1 MIVARTI
8 EEIGDAIT
16 GSCVT
21 IGNFDGVH
29 KGHQK
34 LIESTCECAEAR
46 NLTSVVVT
54 FDPHP
59 LRVLRS
65 DRTPPFITLTEQKIE
80 LISQYGPQVCL
91 LLEFSMDM
99 AKLTPEEFVQ
109 RYLLDGLN
117 MREMIIG
124 YDYHL
129 GKGRAGNFATLTEL
143 GRKHGFSVD
152 RLDPVAIDNAIVS
165 STRIRDLVQAGK
177 VWAARALLG
186 RFYQVKGEV
195 VHGMDRGGK
204 LLGFPTANLKLVDE
218 LFPKPGVYAIWV
230 ELDEEVRKG
239 VANIGKNPTFGND
252 ALSVEA
258 HILDF
263 SGDVYGSD
271 IRVHFVQRIRDEKKF
286 NSLEELKDRIAKDVE
301 LGRQILSQPDA
312 AIKVTRPDFAR
323 RPVTG
328 QSPCLQESFPA

>member
-8 EEIGDAIT
+8 EEITDTIT

-34 LIESTCECAEAR
+34 LIQHTCSRAKTR
-46 NLTSVVVT
+46 DLVSVVVT

-59 LRVLRS
+59 MRVLRS
-65 DRTPPFITLTEQKIE
+65 DITLPFITLAEQKID
-80 LISQYGPQVCL
+80 LISKHGPQVCL
-91 LLEFSMDM
+91 VLEFTMDM
-99 AKLTPEEFVQ
+99 ARLTPEEFV
-109 RYLLDGLN
+109 RKYLLEGLK
-117 MREMIIG
+117 MKEMIIG

-129 GKGRAGNFATLTEL
+129 GKGRAGDFTTLTEL
-143 GRKHGFSVD
+143 GVKNDFTVD
-152 RLDPVAIDNAIVS
+152 RLDPVSIENAVVS

-177 VWAARALLG
+177 VWPVRSLLG
-186 RFYQVKGEV
+186 RFYQIKGTV
-195 VHGMDRGGK
+195 VHGMNRGGR

-230 ELDEEVRKG
+230 ESKNKIHMG

-263 SGDVYGSD
+263 EDDIYDSD
-271 IRVHFVQRIRDEKKF
+271 IRIHFVQRVRDEKKF
-286 NSLEELKDRIAKDVE
+286 NGIDELKDRIGKDIA
-301 LGRQILSQPDA
+301 LSRQILSQPEA
-312 AIKVTRPDFAR
+312 EIQLTKPNFANSPDNR
-323 RPVTG
+323 
-328 QSPCLQESFPA
+328 

>member
-1 MIVARTI
+1 MIVARTLEDI
-8 EEIGDAIT
+8 RDTIA

-29 KGHQK
+29 KGHQR
-34 LIESTCECAEAR
+34 LIELACSRAKAR
-46 NLTSVVVT
+46 GLVSVVVT

-59 LRVLRS
+59 LQVLRK
-65 DRTPPFITLTEQKIE
+65 DNTPPFITLTEQKIE

-91 LLEFSMDM
+91 LLEFTMDM
-99 AKLTPEEFVQ
+99 ARLSPEEFV
-109 RYLLDGLN
+109 RTYLLEGLN
-117 MREMIIG
+117 MKEMIIG

-129 GKGRAGNFATLTEL
+129 GKGRAGNFETLTEL
-143 GRKHGFSVD
+143 GAKYGFTVD
-152 RLDPVAIDNAIVS
+152 RLDPVTVENAIVS
-165 STRIRDLVQAGK
+165 STRIRDLVQAGN
-177 VWAARALLG
+177 VWSARPLLG

-230 ELDEEVRKG
+230 EVDGAVHMG

-263 SGDVYGSD
+263 SGDIYGSD

-286 NSLEELKDRIAKDVE
+286 NGIDELKARISTDID
-301 LGRQILSQPDA
+301 LGRQILSQPEA
-312 AIKVTRPDFAR
+312 AIKLTRPAFD
-323 RPVTG
+323 G
-328 QSPCLQESFPA
+328 

>member
-1 MIVARTI
+1 MIVARTLQDI
-8 EEIGDAIT
+8 EDAIA

-34 LIESTCECAEAR
+34 LIGLACARAKAR
-46 NLTSVVVT
+46 DLTSVVVT

-65 DRTPPFITLTEQKIE
+65 DKTPPFITLTEQKIE
-80 LISQYGPQVCL
+80 LISQFGPQACL
-91 LLEFSMDM
+91 LLHFTMDM
-99 AKLTPEEFVQ
+99 AKLTPEEFVKK
-109 RYLLDGLN
+109 YLVDGLN
-117 MREMIIG
+117 MKEMIIG

-129 GKGRAGNFATLTEL
+129 GKGRAGNFETLTEL
-143 GRKHGFSVD
+143 GVKHGFTVD
-152 RLDPVAIDNAIVS
+152 RLDPVSIDNAIVS

-177 VWAARALLG
+177 VWPVRPLLG
-186 RFYQVKGEV
+186 RFYQVTGEV
-195 VHGMDRGGK
+195 VHGMNRGGK

-218 LFPKPGVYAIWV
+218 LFPKKGVYAIWV
-230 ELDEEVRKG
+230 EIEGEVYKG

-258 HILDF
+258 HVLDF
-263 SGDVYGSD
+263 SGDLYGSD

-286 NSLEELKDRIAKDVE
+286 NGIDELKERIAMDVD
-301 LGRQILSQPDA
+301 LGRQILSQPEA
-312 AIKVTRPDFAR
+312 AIKLTHPDLGDT
-323 RPVTG
+323 PEVG
-328 QSPCLQESFPA
+328 

>member
-1 MIVARTI
+1 MIIARNI
-8 EEIGDAIT
+8 EDIEDVIT

-34 LIESTCECAEAR
+34 LIQLACSRAKAKG
-46 NLTSVVVT
+46 LVSVVVT

-59 LRVLRS
+59 LRVLR
-65 DRTPPFITLTEQKIE
+65 DDKNPPFITLTEQKLE

-91 LLEFSMDM
+91 LLHFTMDM
-99 AKLTPEEFVQ
+99 AKLAPEEFVKKF
-109 RYLLDGLN
+109 LLNGLN
-117 MREMIIG
+117 MKEMIIG

-129 GKGRAGNFATLTEL
+129 GKGRAGNFETLTEM
-143 GRKHGFSVD
+143 GKKHGFTVD
-152 RLDPVAIDNAIVS
+152 RLDPVSLEDAVVS
-165 STRIRDLVQAGK
+165 STRIRDLVQAGN
-177 VWAARALLG
+177 VWDVRPLLG

-195 VHGMDRGGK
+195 VHGMNRGGR

-230 ELDEEVRKG
+230 EVDREVHKG
-239 VANIGKNPTFGND
+239 VANIGLNPTFGND

-263 SGDVYGSD
+263 SGDLYGAD

-286 NSLEELKDRIAKDVE
+286 SGIDELKDRISKDVE
-301 LGRQILSQPDA
+301 LGRQILSQPEA
-312 AIKVTRPDFAR
+312 AIKVTRPDFA
-323 RPVTG
+323 PT
-328 QSPCLQESFPA
+328 PTDK

>member
-1 MIVARTI
+1 MIIARTLEDI
-8 EEIGDAIT
+8 QGTIA

-34 LIESTCECAEAR
+34 LIQLACSRAKAR
-46 NLTSVVVT
+46 GLVSVVVT

-65 DRTPPFITLTEQKIE
+65 DKTPPFITLTEQKIE
-80 LISQYGPQVCL
+80 LISQHGPQVCL
-91 LLEFSMDM
+91 LLNFTMEM
-99 AKLTPEEFVQ
+99 AKLAPEDFVKK
-109 RYLLDGLN
+109 YLLDGLN
-117 MREMIIG
+117 MKEMIIG

-129 GKGRAGNFATLTEL
+129 GKGRSGNFETLTEL
-143 GRKHGFSVD
+143 GIKHGFTVD
-152 RLDPVAIDNAIVS
+152 RLDPVSMEDAVVS

-177 VWAARALLG
+177 VWSVRPLLD

-195 VHGMDRGGK
+195 VHGMNRGGR
-204 LLGFPTANLKLVDE
+204 LLGFPTANLKLIDE

-230 ELDEEVRKG
+230 EVSGNVHMG

-258 HILDF
+258 HIMDF
-263 SGDVYGSD
+263 NGDLYGRD

-286 NSLEELKDRIAKDVE
+286 NGIDELKDRISKDIE
-301 LGRQILSQPDA
+301 LGRQILSQPEA
-312 AIKVTRPDFAR
+312 EIQLTKPDFNNE
-323 RPVTG
+323 PKDI
-328 QSPCLQESFPA
+328 

>member
-1 MIVARTI
+1 MIIARHI
-8 EEIGDAIT
+8 EDIKDAIA

-34 LIESTCECAEAR
+34 LIRLACSRAKSHDLA
-46 NLTSVVVT
+46 SVVVT

-59 LRVLRS
+59 LRVLQS
-65 DRTPPFITLTEQKIE
+65 DKTPPFITLTEQKLE
-80 LISQYGPQVCL
+80 LISQYDPQVCL
-91 LLEFSMDM
+91 LLEFTMDM
-99 AKLTPEEFVQ
+99 ARLTPEEFVKH
-109 RYLLDGLN
+109 YLVDGLH
-117 MREMIIG
+117 MQEMIIG

-129 GKGRAGNFATLTEL
+129 GKGRAGNFETLTEL
-143 GRKHGFSVD
+143 GCKFGFTVD
-152 RLDPVAIDNAIVS
+152 RLDPVSIDDAVVS
-165 STRIRDLVQAGK
+165 STRVRDLVQAGS
-177 VWAARALLG
+177 VWQARPLLG

-195 VHGMDRGGK
+195 VHGMNRGGR

-230 ELDEEVRKG
+230 EVDGIVHKG

-258 HILDF
+258 HLLDF
-263 SGDVYGSD
+263 EGDIYGCN

-286 NSLEELKDRIAKDVE
+286 SSLDELKDRIKKDSD
-301 LGRQILSQPDA
+301 LGRQILSQPEA
-312 AIKVTRPDFAR
+312 AIKLTRPDFEA
-323 RPVTG
+323 
-328 QSPCLQESFPA
+328 A

>member
-1 MIVARTI
+1 MIVAHTLQDLAHSI
-8 EEIGDAIT
+8 A

-34 LIESTCECAEAR
+34 LIEMACVRAKAR
-46 NLTSVVVT
+46 GLVSVVVT

-59 LRVLRS
+59 LRVLRA
-65 DRTPPFITLTEQKIE
+65 DKTPPFITLTEQKIE

-91 LLEFSMDM
+91 LLKFDMDM
-99 AKLTPEEFVQ
+99 ARLSPEEFVMK
-109 RYLLDGLN
+109 YLVDGLN
-117 MREMIIG
+117 MKELVIG

-129 GKGRAGNFATLTEL
+129 GKGRAGDFETLSQL
-143 GRKHGFSVD
+143 GEKHGFTVD
-152 RLDPVAIDNAIVS
+152 RLDPVSIDNAIVS

-177 VWAARALLG
+177 VWPVRPLLG
-186 RFYQVKGEV
+186 RFYQIKGEV
-195 VHGMDRGGK
+195 VHGMNRGGK

-230 ELDEEVRKG
+230 EVEGEPYMG

-258 HILDF
+258 HLLDF
-263 SGDVYGSD
+263 SGDLYGTD

-286 NSLEELKDRIAKDVE
+286 NGIDELKERIRTDVE

-312 AIKVTRPDFAR
+312 AIKLTRPYLGSGPDA
-323 RPVTG
+323 G
-328 QSPCLQESFPA
+328 

>member
-8 EEIGDAIT
+8 EELQDVVG

-34 LIESTCECAEAR
+34 LIELSCSRAKAR
-46 NLTSVVVT
+46 GLTSVVVT

-65 DRTPPFITLTEQKIE
+65 DKTPPFITLTEQKLE
-80 LISQYGPQVCL
+80 LISQHGPQVCL
-91 LLEFSMDM
+91 LLEFTMEM
-99 AKLTPEEFVQ
+99 AKLSPEDFVKK
-109 RYLLDGLN
+109 YLVDGLG
-117 MREMIIG
+117 MKEMIIG

-129 GKGRAGNFATLTEL
+129 GKARAGNFETLSKL
-143 GRKHGFSVD
+143 GEKYDFTVD
-152 RLDPVAIDNAIVS
+152 RLDPVSIDNAVVS
-165 STRIRDLVQAGK
+165 STRIRDLVQAGT
-177 VWAARALLG
+177 VWPVRSLLG
-186 RFYQVKGEV
+186 RFYQIKGEV
-195 VHGMDRGGK
+195 VHGMNRGGK

-218 LFPKPGVYAIWV
+218 LFPKPGVYAVWV
-230 ELDEEVRKG
+230 EVNKEVYMG

-252 ALSVEA
+252 VLSVEA

-263 SGDVYGSD
+263 SGDIYGAD

-286 NSLEELKDRIAKDVE
+286 NGIEELKDRIAKDVE
-301 LGRQILSQPDA
+301 LGRQLLSQPEA
-312 AIKVTRPDFAR
+312 SIQLTRPNLGRTD
-323 RPVTG
+323 G
-328 QSPCLQESFPA
+328 

>member
-1 MIVARTI
+1 MIVARTLEDI
-8 EEIGDAIT
+8 EDAIA

-34 LIESTCECAEAR
+34 LIELACSRAKAR
-46 NLTSVVVT
+46 DLVSVVVT

-65 DRTPPFITLTEQKIE
+65 DKTPPFITLTEQKIE

-91 LLEFSMDM
+91 LLEFTRDM
-99 AKLTPEEFVQ
+99 ARLSPEEFVQ
-109 RYLLDGLN
+109 KYLLDGLK
-117 MREMIIG
+117 MKEMIIG

-129 GKGRAGNFATLTEL
+129 GKGRAGNFETLTQL
-143 GRKHGFSVD
+143 GAKHGFTVD
-152 RLDPVAIDNAIVS
+152 RLDPVTVDDAVVS

-177 VWAARALLG
+177 VWSARPLLG

-218 LFPKPGVYAIWV
+218 LFPKPGVYAVWV
-230 ELDEEVRKG
+230 EVDREVHMG
-239 VANIGKNPTFGND
+239 VANIGINPTFGND

-263 SGDVYGSD
+263 SGDIYGAD

-286 NSLEELKDRIAKDVE
+286 NGIDELKARIGIDID
-301 LGRQILSQPDA
+301 LGRQILSQPEA
-312 AIKVTRPDFAR
+312 AIRLTRPDFD
-323 RPVTG
+323 G
-328 QSPCLQESFPA
+328 